1 MNRLARE
8 KRRLV
13 MLQELTRDQAD
24 RVQWLTLELHQVP
37 QTTMPAPK
45 QMQELTPPEPE
56 WKPRPVQMPT
66 EPEEPETKPVE
77 EIAQLLGL
85 PPQQS

>member
-13 MLQELTRDQAD
+13 MLQELTLEQAD
-24 RVQWLTLELHQVP
+24 RVHQLTLELHQRP
-37 QTTMPAPK
+37 TAPPPPPL
-45 QMQELTPPEPE
+45 ELVTPEPE

-66 EPEEPETKPVE
+66 PVEEPEAKPVE